1 MTEAT
6 ALIKLQEID
15 LELLKCASALASMP
29 QQARLKTIALAA
41 KKVKSELTGIVG
53 QRKDVELEIEDVRA
67 NLAHYHE
74 KTAEVQAKAD
84 AGAYTHR
91 EVRDIEQQ
99 LTSLA
104 KHIEKAEFTLG
115 PLGEKLERLERA
127 EKNARL
133 TAEKI
138 DREREATEES
148 LARDSSE
155 LRARIVELSRERE
168 RVAGKVLPEHLSV
181 YEVARKRFKGL
192 AVERL
197 RGNVPSV
204 CRVKLQPSQFH
215 DLAHGDEITE
225 CPYCHRI
232 LITSEEVEGE

>member
-1 MTEAT
+1 MTVASD
-6 ALIKLQEID
+6 LMKLQDLD
-15 LELLKCASALASMP
+15 LELLKCASSLASMP
-29 QQARLKTIALAA
+29 QQARLKTIGLAA
-41 KKVKSELTGIVG
+41 KKVRSELTSIVG
-53 QRKDVELEIEDVRA
+53 QRKDAELEIADVEA

-74 KTAEVQAKAD
+74 KTAEVQARAD
-84 AGAYTHR
+84 SGAFTHR

-115 PLGEKLERLERA
+115 PLRERLEKLERA

-138 DREREATEES
+138 EVERKATEDS
-148 LARDSSE
+148 LAEGSAD

-168 RVAGKVLPEHLSV
+168 RVAARVDAEHLAA

-215 DLAHGDEITE
+215 DLAHGEEITE